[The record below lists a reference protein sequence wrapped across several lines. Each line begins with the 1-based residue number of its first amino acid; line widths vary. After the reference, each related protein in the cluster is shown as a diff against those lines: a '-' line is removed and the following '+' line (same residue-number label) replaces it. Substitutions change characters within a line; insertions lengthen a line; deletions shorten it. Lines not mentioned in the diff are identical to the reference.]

1 MKKLSQT
8 AGTVNL
14 TVPWAVDNACR
25 DFFLV
30 PLYTCAKLA
39 PGPRVASAFGQG
51 EGEERGGDWCTCKK
65 SSKYRYGKAQGRGW
79 GSLHRE
85 HLF

>member
-25 DFFLV
+25 DVFLV

-39 PGPRVASAFGQG
+39 PGPRVASAFGHG
-51 EGEERGGDWCTCKK
+51 EGEDRGSDGCTCKN
-65 SSKYRYGKAQGRGW
+65 RYGKAQARGW
-79 GSLHRE
+79 GCLHRE
-85 HLF
+85 HLL